1 MSLWQLAKDKKR
13 RVAQKL
19 AERRASMKSTGEGE
33 DPYDDPYY
41 KPDAG
46 LLEDRAAF
54 KEYVKASKHMQKKVA
69 ALTSQVCSC
78 CSCSVPE
85 LLFFFSHP
93 TRYFR
98 RFHLVHATRRVI
110 MYVSPP

>member
-69 ALTSQVCSC
+69 ALTSQVRSCCSC

-85 LLFFFSHP
+85 LLFFFLTP
-93 TRYFR
+93 
-98 RFHLVHATRRVI
+98 LVI
-110 MYVSPP
+110 FDVSILFTPLVA

>member
-41 KPDAG
+41 KADPG
-46 LLEDRAAF
+46 FLEDRAAF
-54 KEYVKASKHMQKKVA
+54 KDYVKASKHVQKKVA
-69 ALTSQVCSC
+69 ALTMQVRFCAVCVRFVCGLCVCFGVFVC
-78 CSCSVPE
+78 CDIC
-85 LLFFFSHP
+85 L
-93 TRYFR
+93 
-98 RFHLVHATRRVI
+98 
-110 MYVSPP
+110 